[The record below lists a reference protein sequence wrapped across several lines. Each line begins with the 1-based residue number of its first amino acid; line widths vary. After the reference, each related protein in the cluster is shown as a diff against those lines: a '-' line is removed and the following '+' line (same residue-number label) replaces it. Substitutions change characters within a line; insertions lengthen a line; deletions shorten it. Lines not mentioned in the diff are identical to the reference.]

1 MKLWK
6 RYFAMIVLGA
16 DEFLDECRAL
26 AHTNES
32 LVPFFYLWAATDG
45 REFSD
50 EARRLYLQVAS
61 GQTARERYIRSI
73 LADGGRVSRLFRVR

>member
-1 MKLWK
+1 
-6 RYFAMIVLGA
+6 MIVLGA

-50 EARRLYLQVAS
+50 EARRLYVQVAS

-73 LADGGRVSRLFRVR
+73 WRTEEEVNDGSPPRGLRDPDVID